1 MIVLVARLAHPLCF
15 PDAAPSQYDSCG
27 TIVSL
32 NEGFDFSSLLDD
44 AIANEGTLGEDCTE
58 GYPFEPV
65 ATMLPST
72 DNEGATSAPES
83 VSTPLPSRPATPMLP
98 LGNAVLSPEPQLP
111 AQQVSK
117 PRPSLSQTQN
127 KKRKSKSLKKL
138 KRQQDIIGNAHG
150 GRLTVRRHAALR
162 HILPSVPVETSLQM
176 KGVSVTKPGF
186 TAKRYK
192 KQVKGTFTLSEL
204 VGEGS
209 KFGFKLKCWDG
220 W

>member
-1 MIVLVARLAHPLCF
+1 M
-15 PDAAPSQYDSCG
+15 
-27 TIVSL
+27 SL
-32 NEGFDFSSLLDD
+32 NEGFNFSSLLDD

-65 ATMLPST
+65 ATLLPST

-83 VSTPLPSRPATPMLP
+83 VCTPLPSKPATPMLP
-98 LGNAVLSPEPQLP
+98 LGDFVLCPEPQLP

-117 PRPSLSQTQN
+117 PRPALSQIKN
-127 KKRKSKSLKKL
+127 KKRKSKALKKL
-138 KRQQDIIGNAHG
+138 KRQQDIIGSAHG
-150 GRLTVRRHAALR
+150 GRLTARRHAALQ
-162 HILPSVPVETSLQM
+162 HIQPSVPLQTNLQTHEL
-176 KGVSVTKPGF
+176 SVTKAGF

-192 KQVKGTFTLSEL
+192 KQVKGTFTLGEL